1 LVKKPNKIMSEFF
14 LELFSEEIPVN
25 LQKNTREILL
35 QNFKDFFEKE
45 NIVFSEKSFSFST
58 PNRVLILFNRLNKEV
73 IKKSEEIRGPNINAP
88 EKALEGFLRSNN
100 ITQEKI
106 FNKKTDKGEF
116 YFYKKPEEK
125 TNTFDLLEKN
135 IPQIIDKIS
144 WKKSMKWGN
153 FDLSWGRPLKSILA
167 IFDNKTLE
175 FNYHHLKSS
184 NSTYIDKEFEDK
196 KKTFKNF
203 KSYNKYFKKSGI
215 IIDQNLRKQFIEK
228 KLIKNTKVKN
238 LFLEIDNKLL
248 DVVTNLVEYPNILI
262 CKFDQKFLNIPKE
275 ILIITMK
282 YHQKYFHTFDKK
294 GNITNQFIVV
304 ANNKDSK
311 GFIKSGNERVVEARL
326 SDAQFFWEKNKAQ
339 NLVKQITK
347 LKMVNYFKGLG
358 SYFDKTQRIRKLG
371 GVISDELLISKEKV
385 EISSSICKVDL
396 TSDLVGEFPELQGIM
411 GGHFAEAQGFDKDIS
426 LAVREHYLPVGLD
439 SYTPKKPFSIALA
452 LSDKLDTLVGFFGID
467 QKPTSSKDPYAL
479 RRSALGIIRLLIE
492 NNKNFKIKD
501 LINYSIKLYEDQSF
515 KFTNK
520 LVEKELADFLLERLK
535 YYMKEKNIRTDIID
549 ASLNS
554 FNINQITKIYK
565 KSTVLN
571 KLINKEIGNNIISS
585 YKRASNILRHE
596 SNYKELEFSNSIDTA
611 LFKNEYEKNLYK
623 KIHELRKYFTS
634 INKDENFEQ
643 TLKNL
648 AESKKI
654 IYEFFDNVK
663 VNDEDKTI
671 QKNRL
676 ELLNMLCKTFDNY
689 IIFSKIESI

>member
-1 LVKKPNKIMSEFF
+1 MVKKPNKIMSEFF

-45 NIVFSEKSFSFST
+45 NIVFSGKSFSFST
-58 PNRVLILFNRLNKEV
+58 PNRVLILFDILNKEV

-100 ITQEKI
+100 ITKEKI

-144 WKKSMKWGN
+144 WEKSMKWGN

-167 IFDNKTLE
+167 VFDNKTLE

-184 NSTYIDKEFEDK
+184 NSTYLDKEFEDK

-228 KLIKNTKVKN
+228 RLTKIAKEKN

-262 CKFDQKFLNIPKE
+262 CKFDTKFLNIPKE
-275 ILIITMK
+275 ILIIMMK

-326 SDAQFFWEKNKAQ
+326 SDAQFFWEKNKSQ

-396 TSDLVGEFPELQGIM
+396 ISDLVGEFPELQGIM
-411 GGHFAEAQGFDKDIS
+411 GGYFAEAQGFDKDIS

-452 LSDKLDTLVGFFGID
+452 LSDKLDTLVGFFGIE
-467 QKPTSSKDPYAL
+467 QRPTSSKDPYAL
-479 RRSALGIIRLLIE
+479 RRVALGIIRLLIE

-501 LINYSIKLYEDQSF
+501 LINYSIKLYQDQSF

-520 LVEKELADFLLERLK
+520 LVEKEVADFLLERLK
-535 YYMKEKNIRTDIID
+535 YYMKEKNIRADIID

-554 FNINQITKIYK
+554 FGINEITKIYK
-565 KSTVLN
+565 KSIVLN
-571 KLINKEIGNNIISS
+571 KFINKEIGNNIISS
-585 YKRASNILRHE
+585 YKRASNILEQE
-596 SNYKELEFSNSIDTA
+596 SGDKELEISNSVDPVF
-611 LFKNEYEKNLYK
+611 FKNEYEKNLYK

-634 INKDENFEQ
+634 INRDENFDL

-648 AESKKI
+648 SESKKV

-689 IIFSKIESI
+689 IIFSNIESL